1 VWLVLCGTDDLPALW
16 AFQGLG
22 ARGLAPLELVSAPL
36 LAYSLRWEHRL
47 DGNGAG
53 TVLTLADGRTLQCGE
68 VRGTLNRLHTL
79 PFEHLDR
86 AAPGDREYAR
96 TELLA
101 LFASW
106 LYALPPPVFNRPT
119 PEGLAGRGRHL
130 SEWVWLAARAGLPT
144 LPYAE
149 SSDPAAALAAGA
161 RPVPPFTPLRTVFVV
176 AGRAVGEAPGIVLE
190 GCLRLS
196 DLAGT
201 ALLGIDFAATPFAG
215 PWTFAGA
222 SPFPDL
228 RLGGP
233 ALLDALKD
241 ALTRRERSA
250 A

>member
-1 VWLVLCGTDDLPALW
+1 MWLILCGTDDLPALW

-53 TVLTLADGRTLQCGE
+53 TVLTLADGRTLQGGE
-68 VRGTLNRLHTL
+68 VRGTLNRLRSL
-79 PFEHLDR
+79 PFAHLEH

-106 LYALPPPVFNRPT
+106 LHALPPPVLNRPA
-119 PEGLAGRGRHL
+119 PESLVGRDRHL

-144 LPYAE
+144 PPYAE
-149 SSDPAAALAAGA
+149 SSDPAGAPAAGA
-161 RPVPPFTPLRTVFVV
+161 RPVPIFTPWRTVFVV
-176 AGRAVGEAPGIVLE
+176 AGRAVGEAPDGVLE
-190 GCLRLS
+190 GCLRLAN
-196 DLAGT
+196 LAET
-201 ALLGIDFAATPFAG
+201 ALLGIDFAATAAAG

-233 ALLDALKD
+233 ALLDALSD